1 MELIIFSSLS
11 SYMYTQAIDKTRTQP
26 DRIIHV
32 NRSCAYSAQSR
43 YKEALVDA
51 NVAIKIKP
59 SDYLGWIGKGRALFG
74 LTYLGGFSRRD
85 RCHM

>member
-1 MELIIFSSLS
+1 MELIIFFLS
-11 SYMYTQAIDKTRTQP
+11 SYKYTQAIHKTRTKP
-26 DRIIHV
+26 DHVIHV

-51 NVAIKIKP
+51 NVAIKLKS

-74 LTYLGGFSRRD
+74 LGYLGGFSKKDCR
-85 RCHM
+85 M